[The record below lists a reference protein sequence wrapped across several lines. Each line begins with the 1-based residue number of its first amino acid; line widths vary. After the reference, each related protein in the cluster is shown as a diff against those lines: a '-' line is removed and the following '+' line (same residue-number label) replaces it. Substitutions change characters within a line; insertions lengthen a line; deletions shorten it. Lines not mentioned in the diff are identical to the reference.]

1 MTSMQV
7 VGCTPPTAYMPNTIV
22 QVPRPVTDYARYGNR
37 CNKYRVDILQTL
49 NSYSML

>member
-22 QVPRPVTDYARYGNR
+22 QVPRPVTDYARYGNH
-37 CNKYRVDILQTL
+37 CNNWYFTDSKFLQ
-49 NSYSML
+49 YVI